1 MKYVAVMK
9 WKVGGGETIVEYFE
23 TLQSCL
29 EWIKV
34 QPLNPEFTWCVGEY

>member
-9 WKVGGGETIVEYFE
+9 WKFDGGETVVEYFE
-23 TLQSCL
+23 TLKDCL

-34 QPLNPEFTWCVGEY
+34 QPVSSEFEWCVGEY